1 MVCNKSHI
9 VTFDDDVNSI
19 YMVCSIMHAN
29 SIDDFRLQDLP
40 EMEDDDYDN
49 DDPVYIPETLSVLN
63 G

>member
-19 YMVCSIMHAN
+19 YMVCNLMHAN